1 MIKRT
6 RLRKVGKVLHTSIP
20 ADLINVLGLLDGDE
34 VAWEITG
41 GSATLKF
48 LIDRWNADH
57 RLRRSVRRPSKR
69 PNKKRAAAERQRP

>member
-48 LIDRWNADH
+48 LRQ
-57 RLRRSVRRPSKR
+57 VECRPPAQEER
-69 PNKKRAAAERQRP
+69 QAAIEAAE

>member
-48 LIDRWNADH
+48 LRQVEN
-57 RLRRSVRRPSKR
+57 RPPAQEER
-69 PNKKRAAAERQRP
+69 QAAIEAAE

>member
-34 VAWEITG
+34 VAWDITNG
-41 GSATLKF
+41 TATLKF
-48 LIDRWNADH
+48 LRQVECRPPVQEIRQEDVNA
-57 RLRRSVRRPSKR
+57 
-69 PNKKRAAAERQRP
+69 A